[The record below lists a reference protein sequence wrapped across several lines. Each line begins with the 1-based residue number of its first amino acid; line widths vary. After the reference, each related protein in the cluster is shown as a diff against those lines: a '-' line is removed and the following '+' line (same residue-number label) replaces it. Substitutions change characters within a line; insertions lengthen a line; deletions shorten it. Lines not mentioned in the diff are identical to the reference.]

1 MMTTLLLAASLV
13 GLTVSAPGSHYNA
26 YYRPYYYPSAYS
38 QPFTAF
44 RRYGYKFVDPQPETA
59 AAITRT
65 STAAPRTATA
75 VPATSFN
82 PTADSNVILDT
93 PSAKAALAYLAE
105 DLGSCSEQSKA
116 YITTYIDT
124 GDEAAATKAA
134 EAVYR
139 ADYSPDLSN
148 LSPACQA
155 AEKAYR
161 ASYAAGQSP
170 ILPSALAFID
180 AYNSDSAC
188 AASARTY
195 IQSIN
200 QGKTSVQAAL
210 DAFKS
215 FAAKSSDS
223 VDAVCVKSAQAFIA
237 NSASPASPISAAMTA
252 FITKALET
260 GSGFDPICA
269 AASESYATA
278 YAAGQSTAEATE
290 AAAVSFLDAVGDSAV
305 YDENTACGLAA
316 KAFIDAYE
324 A

>member
-1 MMTTLLLAASLV
+1 MMITLLLASLV
-13 GLTVSAPGSHYNA
+13 GLTMSAPGGGHYNA
-26 YYRPYYYPSAYS
+26 YYRPYYYRPAVYS
-38 QPFTAF
+38 KPFTAF
-44 RRYGYKFVDPQPETA
+44 RKYGYRPVAATPAPVARTGAVVA
-59 AAITRT
+59 AAPFTP
-65 STAAPRTATA
+65 AADPE
-75 VPATSFN
+75 VL
-82 PTADSNVILDT
+82 LDT
-93 PSAKAALAYLAE
+93 PAARAALAYLAE
-105 DLGSCSEQSKA
+105 DLGSCGDQSQA
-116 YITTYIDT
+116 YISTFLDT

-139 ADYSPDLSN
+139 ANYNPTASN

-170 ILPSALAFID
+170 LLPSALAFIEE
-180 AYNSDSAC
+180 YNSDSAC

-215 FAAKSSDS
+215 FAAKSTDS
-223 VDAVCVKSAQAFIA
+223 IDPACVNAAKAFIA
-237 NSASPASPISAAMTA
+237 NSGSPSTPITAAMTA

-260 GSGFDPICA
+260 GSGFDPVCS

-290 AAAVSFLDAVGDSAV
+290 AAAVTFLNAVGTSSA
-305 YDENTACGLAA
+305 YDETSACGLAA
-316 KAFIDAYE
+316 KAFIDTYNA
-324 A
+324 

>member
-1 MMTTLLLAASLV
+1 MMTTLLLASLV

-26 YYRPYYYPSAYS
+26 YYRPYYYHSAYS

-44 RRYGYKFVDPQPETA
+44 RQYGYKFVNPQPKTA
-59 AAITRT
+59 AAPKTPLS
-65 STAAPRTATA
+65 STVAPRTA
-75 VPATSFN
+75 VPFN

-139 ADYSPDLSN
+139 ANYSPDLSS

-170 ILPSALAFID
+170 ILPSALAFIE

-188 AASARTY
+188 AAAAQTY

-215 FAAKSSDS
+215 
-223 VDAVCVKSAQAFIA
+223 
-237 NSASPASPISAAMTA
+237 A

-260 GSGFDPICA
+260 GSGFDPVCA
-269 AASESYATA
+269 TASESYATA
-278 YAAGQSTAEATE
+278 FAAGQSTAEATE
-290 AAAVSFLDAVGDSAV
+290 AAAVTFLNAVGGSEV
-305 YDENTACGLAA
+305 YDENTACGVAA

>member
-1 MMTTLLLAASLV
+1 MMTTLLLASLV

-26 YYRPYYYPSAYS
+26 YYRPYYHHSAYS

-44 RRYGYKFVDPQPETA
+44 RRYGYNPQPNTVA
-59 AAITRT
+59 ATPLTRT
-65 STAAPRTATA
+65 ALPA
-75 VPATSFN
+75 VPFN
-82 PTADSNVILDT
+82 PVADSNVILDT

-105 DLGSCSEQSKA
+105 DLGSCGEHSKA
-116 YITTYIDT
+116 YISTYIDT
-124 GDEAAATKAA
+124 GDEAAATRAA

-139 ADYSPDLSN
+139 ANYNPNFSS

-170 ILPSALAFID
+170 ILPAALAFID
-180 AYNSDSAC
+180 AYNSESAC
-188 AASARTY
+188 ASGARTY

-215 FAAKSSDS
+215 FATKSSDS
-223 VDAVCVKSAQAFIA
+223 IDAVCVKAANAFIA
-237 NSASPASPISAAMTA
+237 NSGAPATPISAAMTA

-260 GSGFDPICA
+260 GSGFDPVCA

-278 YAAGQSTAEATE
+278 YAAGQSTVEATE
-290 AAAVSFLDAVGDSAV
+290 AAAVTFLDVVGDSAV
-305 YDENTACGLAA
+305 YDESSACGLAA
-316 KAFIDAYE
+316 KAFIDAYG

>member
-1 MMTTLLLAASLV
+1 MMTTLLLASLV

-26 YYRPYYYPSAYS
+26 YYRPYYYHSAYS

-44 RRYGYKFVDPQPETA
+44 RQYGYKFVNPQPKTA
-59 AAITRT
+59 AAPKTPT
-65 STAAPRTATA
+65 VAPRTA
-75 VPATSFN
+75 VPFN

-105 DLGSCSEQSKA
+105 
-116 YITTYIDT
+116 
-124 GDEAAATKAA
+124 
-134 EAVYR
+134 AVYR
-139 ADYSPDLSN
+139 ANYSPDLSS

-170 ILPSALAFID
+170 ILPAALAFIE

-188 AASARTY
+188 AAAAQTY

-223 VDAVCVKSAQAFIA
+223 IDAVCVKSAQAFIA
-237 NSASPASPISAAMTA
+237 NSESPASPITAAMTA

-260 GSGFDPICA
+260 GSGFDPVC
-269 AASESYATA
+269 ATA
-278 YAAGQSTAEATE
+278 VT
-290 AAAVSFLDAVGDSAV
+290 FLNAVGGSDV
-305 YDENTACGLAA
+305 YDENTACGVAA
-316 KAFIDAYE
+316 KAFIDAY
-324 A
+324 

>member
-1 MMTTLLLAASLV
+1 MMTTLLLASLV

-26 YYRPYYYPSAYS
+26 YYRPYYYHSAYS

-44 RRYGYKFVDPQPETA
+44 RQYGYKFVNPQPKTA
-59 AAITRT
+59 AAPKTPLS
-65 STAAPRTATA
+65 STVAPRTA
-75 VPATSFN
+75 VPFN

-105 DLGSCSEQSKA
+105 DLGSCSKQSKA
-116 YITTYIDT
+116 YITT

-139 ADYSPDLSN
+139 ANYSPDLSS

-170 ILPSALAFID
+170 ILPAALAFID

-188 AASARTY
+188 AAAAQTY

-223 VDAVCVKSAQAFIA
+223 IDAVCVKSAQAFIA
-237 NSASPASPISAAMTA
+237 N
-252 FITKALET
+252 ALET
-260 GSGFDPICA
+260 GSGFDPVCA
-269 AASESYATA
+269 TASESYATA
-278 YAAGQSTAEATE
+278 FAAGQSTAEATE
-290 AAAVSFLDAVGDSAV
+290 AAAVTFLNAVGGSDV
-305 YDENTACGLAA
+305 YDENTACGVAA

>member
-1 MMTTLLLAASLV
+1 MMTTLLLASLV

-26 YYRPYYYPSAYS
+26 YYRPYYYHSAYS

-44 RRYGYKFVDPQPETA
+44 RQYGYKFVDPQPKTA
-59 AAITRT
+59 AAPKTPLS
-65 STAAPRTATA
+65 STVAPRTA
-75 VPATSFN
+75 VPFN

-139 ADYSPDLSN
+139 ANYSPDLSS

-170 ILPSALAFID
+170 ILPAALAFIE

-188 AASARTY
+188 AAAAQTY

-223 VDAVCVKSAQAFIA
+223 IDAVCVKSAQAFIA
-237 NSASPASPISAAMTA
+237 NSESPASPISAAMTA

-260 GSGFDPICA
+260 GSGFDPVCA
-269 AASESYATA
+269 TASESYATA
-278 YAAGQSTAEATE
+278 FAAGQSTAEATE
-290 AAAVSFLDAVGDSAV
+290 AAAVTFLNAVGGSDV
-305 YDENTACGLAA
+305 YDENTACGVAA

>member
-1 MMTTLLLAASLV
+1 MMTTLLLASLV

-26 YYRPYYYPSAYS
+26 YYRPYYYHSAYS

-44 RRYGYKFVDPQPETA
+44 RQYGYKFVDPQPKTA
-59 AAITRT
+59 AAPKTPT
-65 STAAPRTATA
+65 VAPRTA
-75 VPATSFN
+75 VPFN

-139 ADYSPDLSN
+139 ANYSPDLSS

-170 ILPSALAFID
+170 ILPAALAFIE

-188 AASARTY
+188 AAAAQTY

-223 VDAVCVKSAQAFIA
+223 IDAVCVKSAQAFIA
-237 NSASPASPISAAMTA
+237 NSESPASPISAAMTA

-260 GSGFDPICA
+260 GSGFDPVCA
-269 AASESYATA
+269 TASESYATA
-278 YAAGQSTAEATE
+278 FAAGGS
-290 AAAVSFLDAVGDSAV
+290 DV
-305 YDENTACGLAA
+305 YDENTACGVAA